1 MVRESAM
8 RMAGIFG
15 AACGLA
21 LVPAM
26 ALAVS
31 MTSLKGA
38 GMEADYGS
46 YAPGGDC
53 SREPRIAI
61 GDDGFAFTAAGR
73 TVAGRPFEWAAS
85 FFGNSYEGISNAF
98 FPFPRTADDYGMVL
112 LTTSSDEKRGTL
124 LVESN
129 VAPGQRID
137 AFEGAFVR
145 PEPYVRCKGTEVA
158 VPDAPPPA
166 PAVPLDWTN
175 LASLEGQYQG
185 GFDAFDAGPVAAV
198 IRSLMGPK
206 LGTLKANLQVGGP
219 LNREGGLYYFSG
231 NAPHR
236 GGEDQAYVLIDPRRR
251 AVQVG
256 LWERGSLK
264 IYLAGSTTRLPLP
277 RDIAAM
283 VAKSP
288 PEGAVAAPGTPW
300 EVVPAEGRAPLA
312 YVDAAASPRIRSIT
326 IFCDSGRPALAML
339 TVKPIT
345 ERPVTLT
352 WNFNGRT
359 TNLAMIQSNREATF
373 WQAGLSGSPL
383 IAQIEQGRDPAYL
396 RINGTLEGQAALTG
410 ASAALNVALK
420 GCGR

>member
-1 MVRESAM
+1 M
-8 RMAGIFG
+8 RMVGIFG

-21 LVPAM
+21 LVSTAG
-26 ALAVS
+26 LAVPV
-31 MTSLKGA
+31 TTLKGS

-53 SREPRIAI
+53 RREPRIAI
-61 GDDGFAFTAAGR
+61 GDDGFTFTANGHS
-73 TVAGRPFEWAAS
+73 VSGKPVELAAS
-85 FFGNSYEGISNAF
+85 FFGNSYEGISLVY
-98 FPFPRTADDYGMVL
+98 FPFPKSANDYGLVQ
-112 LTTSSDEKRGTL
+112 LTTSPGEKRGTL
-124 LVESN
+124 LVEAY
-129 VAPGQRID
+129 VPKGQRLD
-137 AFEGAFVR
+137 PFEAAFVR

-158 VPDAPPPA
+158 VPEAPPQAPVA

-175 LASLEGQYQG
+175 LASLVGEYPG
-185 GFDAFDAGPVAAV
+185 GFDAFGSGPVAAT
-198 IRSLMGPK
+198 IRALMGAK
-206 LGTLKANLQVGGP
+206 FETLKANVQVGGP
-219 LNREGGLYYFSG
+219 LSREGRLYYFSG

-256 LWERGSLK
+256 LWERGAPK
-264 IYLAGSTTRLPLP
+264 IYLAGSKTRLPLP
-277 RDIAAM
+277 RGIAAM

-312 YVDAAASPRIRSIT
+312 YVDAAASPRIRSLS
-326 IFCDSGRPALAML
+326 IFCDAGRPALAML

-359 TNLAMIQSNREATF
+359 INLAMIQSNREATF
-373 WQAGLSGSPL
+373 WQAGLAGSPL
-383 IAQIEQGRDPAYL
+383 ISQIEQGRDPAYL
-396 RINGTLEGQAALTG
+396 RINGALEGQAALTG